1 MNKFFFIVCIIVFL
15 SKTQT
20 VLSNNF
26 IYDVNNIEVS
36 GKINNDLDKKKL
48 IQLAFKT
55 AFISFADKTLLKE
68 DAENL
73 YKTKINIIEDLIFA
87 YQIIK
92 NEKNEKKENTL
103 IINIKFDPKKINNFL
118 AINGVSY
125 SDVSSISLT
134 LFPVFIKDKNIFM
147 FSENFFY
154 NNWLKNENKE
164 ITNNKNILIN
174 YNLALENIE
183 DLQYIASN
191 KENLELIDI
200 KKLTSLSEI
209 KNNAFLIFYFT
220 ENNFRAYLKTSI
232 AGKEIDKNFNLKKY
246 SSNETKTYEQAIITA
261 KEEINQIWKYQN
273 LIDVSTPSFL
283 DLSLDIKKVNDYLKL
298 RDILNL
304 IDLVEDYSVLEMT
317 NENTKVRLK
326 YNGKINKLKDKLLEN
341 KINIKIEDNI
351 WIATI
356 N

>member
-1 MNKFFFIVCIIVFL
+1 MNKFFFIICIIVFL

-73 YKTKINIIEDLIFA
+73 YKTKINIIEDLIFV

-164 ITNNKNILIN
+164 IANNKNILIN

-183 DLQYIASN
+183 DLQYISLN
-191 KENLELIDI
+191 KENLELINI
-200 KKLTSLSEI
+200 KKLTSLSDI
-209 KNNAFLIFYFT
+209 KNNAFLVFYFT
-220 ENNFRAYLKTSI
+220 ENDFRAYLKTSI
-232 AGKEIDKNFNLKKY
+232 SGKEIDKNFNLKKY
-246 SSNETKTYEQAIITA
+246 SSNEIKTYEQAIITA
-261 KEEINQIWKYQN
+261 KEEISQIWKYQN
-273 LIDVSTPSFL
+273 LIDISTPSFL
-283 DLSLDIKKVNDYLKL
+283 DLSLDIKKANDYLKL

>member
-1 MNKFFFIVCIIVFL
+1 MNKFFFIICIIVFL

-48 IQLAFKT
+48 IQLAFKM

-164 ITNNKNILIN
+164 IANNKNILIN

-183 DLQYIASN
+183 DLQYISLN
-191 KENLELIDI
+191 KENLELINI
-200 KKLTSLSEI
+200 KKLTSLSDI
-209 KNNAFLIFYFT
+209 KNNAFLVFYFT
-220 ENNFRAYLKTSI
+220 ENDFRAYLKTSI
-232 AGKEIDKNFNLKKY
+232 SGKEIDKNFNLKKY
-246 SSNETKTYEQAIITA
+246 SSNEIKTYEQAIITA
-261 KEEINQIWKYQN
+261 KEEISQIWKYQN

-283 DLSLDIKKVNDYLKL
+283 DLSLDIKKANDYLKL